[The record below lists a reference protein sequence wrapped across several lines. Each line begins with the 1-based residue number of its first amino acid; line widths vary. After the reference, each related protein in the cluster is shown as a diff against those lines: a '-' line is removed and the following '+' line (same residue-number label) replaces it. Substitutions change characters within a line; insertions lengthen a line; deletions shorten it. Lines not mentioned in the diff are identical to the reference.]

1 MTEAENYLIFGC
13 GDVARSEID
22 RVHFPFALG
31 IDVVDNGGIDSRSD
45 GVSHFDIR
53 ARVESGVAVHVFTGD
68 VVGADVNSE
77 KIIRAVF
84 RRDGS
89 GRNDV
94 LSRAVAVGV
103 DVVGKHKNF
112 LVVVAFSAMNFF
124 IIGIIIAGSIDYS
137 GRFRR
142 SVRGSRP
149 FYARRNGI
157 RIFRRGIGNVVF
169 KIPVCDHLLVF
180 NFVFYGFA
188 FGFRFRS
195 RFARRVSA
203 GRRETENEREN
214 ERR

>member
-1 MTEAENYLIFGC
+1 MAEAENYLILGY

-53 ARVESGVAVHVFTGD
+53 AGVESIVAVYVSARN
-68 VVGADVNSE
+68 VVGADVNGE

-84 RRDGS
+84 RRNGG

-94 LSRAVAVGV
+94 LSRAFAVGI
-103 DVVGKHKNF
+103 DVVGKHEN
-112 LVVVAFSAMNFF
+112 LGVVVAFAAMNGF
-124 IIGIIIAGSIDYS
+124 IIGVIVVSRVDDA

-142 SVRGSRP
+142 AVRSSRP
-149 FYARRNGI
+149 LHARRNGI
-157 RIFRRGIGNVVF
+157 RIFRRGIGNVEFEISVG
-169 KIPVCDHLLVF
+169 DHLLVF
-180 NFVFYGFA
+180 NFVYGFA

-195 RFARRVSA
+195 RFARGVSA